1 MMSLEQRGYLT
12 PGTQKA
18 INQVTRD
25 AKPSVLRMA
34 DGSEIRGT
42 IYMVP
47 GTRTLD
53 MLNRQAEEFLAI
65 TNATITIDGRSETS
79 KFIAVNKGQIVT
91 LRELGE
97 EY

>member
-1 MMSLEQRGYLT
+1 MSLEQRGYLSA
-12 PGTQKA
+12 GTRQA
-18 INQVTRD
+18 VNQVTRD
-25 AKPSVLRMA
+25 AKPSVIRMV
-34 DGSEIRGT
+34 DGTEIHGT